1 LQYRYLDLRFS
12 QMQQNLITRSNFVL
26 KCRQFLAENNFIDI
40 ETPTLFRRTPGGA
53 REFIV
58 PTKTSQQF
66 YSLTQSPQQFK
77 QLLMIAGLD
86 RYYQV
91 ARCYRDE
98 STKPDRQPEF
108 TQIDIE
114 MSFIDQND
122 CIHLVESLIQ
132 NCWPLQLNDI
142 KFPFKRMDYD
152 EAMRSYGVDKP
163 DLRFDMKFVN
173 MTNFFKKNSNM
184 KQETGVLKLDSLIS
198 DDKSSIYAFKVSSEY
213 GINEIDIDKIEKE
226 FKNIIKNVTNR
237 NSTDLIHLFFI
248 LKNKSTGNNIAKY
261 LKSETRNEIETF
273 LQVES
278 NEIVILMASNN
289 EQKMQD
295 ILGKYRLRLADLIDE
310 VNLLKFGSNAKLL
323 RDPKVFN
330 FLWVV
335 NFPLFTLNEETN
347 KLEST
352 HHPFTAPIEEHLN
365 LVKESKDLDKVIGQ
379 HYDLVVSLN
388 N

>member
-1 LQYRYLDLRFS
+1 
-12 QMQQNLITRSNFVL
+12 MQQNLITRSNFVH

-122 CIHLVESLIQ
+122 CIQLIESLIQ

-173 MTNFFKKNSNM
+173 MTNFFKKKSNM

-198 DDKSSIYAFKVSSEY
+198 DDKFSIYAFKVSSEY

-226 FKNIIKNVTNR
+226 FKNIIKNVTNK
-237 NSTDLIHLFFI
+237 NSTDLKHLFFV
-248 LKNKSTGNNIAKY
+248 LKNQSTGNNIAKY

-273 LQVES
+273 LQVDS
-278 NEIVILMASNN
+278 NELVILMASNN
-289 EQKMQD
+289 EQKMQE
-295 ILGKYRLRLADLIDE
+295 ILGKYRLRLADLLDE
-310 VNLLKFGSNAKLL
+310 VNLLRFGSNAKFL

-352 HHPFTAPIEEHLN
+352 HHPFTAPINEHLN